1 MNAATTPVTTETPP
15 AGTVLPTSL
24 HPASEPLL
32 VPVDP
37 RDLRPT
43 PPPPPRTAMVPAVRV
58 GVAVAALGG
67 VILLAAIFVAP
78 WYGLREIT
86 IKPPLQTQMQ
96 AQGGGGGNGSGSG
109 SGNPQPVS
117 SFQTRRLTQEVREQ
131 GAVTW
136 ASSRYE
142 KRTIAAV
149 GLVLAAQACALMS
162 LVSLHWWR
170 PFVSLSA
177 MLAAALPAV
186 ALADLLNI
194 TNVIKRRWFSMSAVT
209 TNPQSITIP
218 DLLVADAQ
226 PGLGMNVLFI
236 GAGVVVLG
244 ALIALIGGRRS
255 RVLAQ
260 MPKHP

>member
-1 MNAATTPVTTETPP
+1 MNAATTPVTTEAPP
-15 AGTVLPTSL
+15 AGPVPLTPL

-32 VPVDP
+32 VPVNP

-43 PPPPPRTAMVPAVRV
+43 PPPPPRTAMVPAVRI

-78 WYGLREIT
+78 WYGMREIT
-86 IKPPLQTQMQ
+86 IKPPPQTQMQ
-96 AQGGGGGNGSGSG
+96 GGGGSGSSSG
-109 SGNPQPVS
+109 SSNPQPVS
-117 SFQTRRLTQEVREQ
+117 SFPTRRLTQEVREQ

-170 PFVSLSA
+170 PLVSLSA